1 MSKEIVKKMY
11 SQIEENA
18 DLMKKYV
25 ELIET
30 LKTEASDKFFDK
42 FIELGKASGFVFS
55 KDDILAA
62 DSESRELSD
71 DELSNVAGGIFDFRP
86 HLRLK

>member
-1 MSKEIVKKMY
+1 MSKEIVKKMF

-18 DLMKKYV
+18 DLKKKYV

-30 LKTEASDKFFDK
+30 YKTEANDKFFDK
-42 FIELGKASGFVFS
+42 LIELGKASGFVFS

-62 DSESRELSD
+62 GSESRELSD
-71 DELSNVAGGIFDFRP
+71 DELSNVAGGFHFTYNF
-86 HLRLK
+86 RLK